1 MPLHVHG
8 MNQGTKRQ
16 DKKEHKIKI
25 KVIEKM
31 GKKTNKN
38 CESEQINRRV
48 QLHPCWT

>member
-1 MPLHVHG
+1 

-31 GKKTNKN
+31 GKN
-38 CESEQINRRV
+38 EQK
-48 QLHPCWT
+48 L